1 MTNAEIL
8 GNRLF
13 ELRKEARLSQEE
25 FADKIGVS
33 RQAVSKW
40 ERGEALP
47 DTDNLITIAKLFKVS
62 LDSLILNEIKNEDF
76 AEDLSQIDSE
86 ETAILAVANDNP
98 SVEATESSNS
108 AVVVQPLQ
116 VVVDVPEEKEKAEY
130 YSYDETPA
138 TKKRRFLRLLHN
150 LPYPFLVTIA
160 YLFWGFLANDN
171 SGWSIGWTL
180 FITIP
185 VYYSLIDCFRMKQFT
200 PFCYPILVAF
210 VYCFMGM
217 AWGMWHPYWVLFI
230 TVPIYY
236 GIAEAIDR

>member
-47 DTDNLITIAKLFKVS
+47 DTDNLITIAKLFKTS
-62 LDSLILNEIKNEDF
+62 LDSLISNEITSESYTEE
-76 AEDLSQIDSE
+76 APQTESE
-86 ETAILAVANDNP
+86 ETAVLEESNDNDQ
-98 SVEATESSNS
+98 EENS
-108 AVVVQPLQ
+108 TDNVKVIVKPFQINIIQ
-116 VVVDVPEEKEKAEY
+116 DEKEKEEY
-130 YSYDETPA
+130 YSFNKTP
-138 TKKRRFLRLLHN
+138 TTNKRKFLRLLHN
-150 LPYPFLVTIA
+150 LPYPILVTVA
-160 YLFWGFLANDN
+160 YLLWGSLASDN
-171 SGWSIGWTL
+171 SGWQIGWTL
-180 FITIP
+180 FITVPI
-185 VYYSLIDCFRMKQFT
+185 YYSIIDCFRMKQFT

-217 AWGMWHPYWVLFI
+217 AWGMWHPYWILFI

-236 GIAEAIDR
+236 GIAEAIDK